1 MKIELGFEVQTKG
14 GDQKEARGTRTSK
27 SRRLG
32 IVANQSIRQILKL
45 MGQAE
50 GNGEKQ
56 RRADQSSDEKR
67 TLSHHLSV
75 TSIKSHI

>member
-1 MKIELGFEVQTKG
+1 MKAELGFELQTKG
-14 GDQKEARGTRTSK
+14 GDQKEARDKRKSK

-32 IVANQSIRQILKL
+32 IVPNQSIRQILKL

-50 GNGEKQ
+50 GNGWKQ

-75 TSIKSHI
+75 TSIKSLI